1 MTDRHA
7 IRRLAAFLALALLA
21 CGNEESVVMPDS
33 TPPVVEAIEPADG
46 TLGVPQEIL
55 PVRVV
60 FDEPVQVP
68 DLSES
73 LILRNASGRV
83 AGSTALDST
92 ATILT
97 FVPAAPFAQA
107 TDYTATL
114 AAGIRDLAGNARP
127 DSLVSHFSTSFA
139 FQSVGRLF
147 IANQFS
153 HNLSVLDLRTD
164 DPVPSSPVAFA
175 GSPIRL
181 KVDPVANEVYVLYT
195 TVPLGAAGILVV
207 NGISL
212 AIERDSGPILAAD
225 TADLAVS
232 AAEGRVFAAAPGS
245 NKVYVLDMGSLAPAR
260 APYEFER
267 ADSQP
272 IRVQVAEGL
281 GYLLVALDGGAQL
294 AALRLPNLTPVPGF
308 PISSAPR
315 AHTILV
321 DEPRARA
328 WVGGINRYAVVD
340 LISPARTQSF
350 QMPACG
356 CDRLWAMILDS
367 VSDRVYFID
376 RFDAVLAVRT
386 SDLTPAPESPGRVRF
401 FAVNQDLVQDP
412 RTGDLIVIGWRIN
425 QSPLIR
431 VRRETL
437 QGVGSTV
444 QAFGG
449 DNALDAEVL
458 P

>member
-1 MTDRHA
+1 
-7 IRRLAAFLALALLA
+7 LLALALA
-21 CGNEESVVMPDS
+21 CGDEESVVAPDR
-33 TPPVVEAIEPADG
+33 TPPALEAFEPADG
-46 TLGVPQEIL
+46 TLGVPQEIV

-60 FDEPVQVP
+60 FDEPVEVP

-83 AGSTALDST
+83 VGSTTLDST

-97 FVPAAPFAQA
+97 FVPAAPFASA

-114 AAGIRDLAGNARP
+114 AAGIKDLAGNARP
-127 DSLVSHFSTSFA
+127 DSLVTRFSTSFA

-164 DPVPSSPVAFA
+164 DPVPDSPVAFT

-181 KVDPVANEVYVLYT
+181 KVDPVADEVYVLYT

-207 NGISL
+207 NGVSL
-212 AIERDSGPILAAD
+212 AIERDSGPILPAD

-232 AAEGRVFAAAPGS
+232 AEEGTVFAVAPAS
-245 NKVYVLDMGSLAPAR
+245 NRIYVLSMAGLTETR
-260 APYEFER
+260 APYAFER
-267 ADSQP
+267 ADSRP
-272 IRVQVAEGL
+272 IRVQVAEEL

-340 LISPARTQSF
+340 LISPSRTQSF
-350 QMPACG
+350 QMPACA
-356 CDRLWAMILDS
+356 CDRLWAMILDR
-367 VSDRVYFID
+367 VSDRIYFID
-376 RFDAVLAVRT
+376 RFDAVLAVRA

-425 QSPLIR
+425 QSPLVR